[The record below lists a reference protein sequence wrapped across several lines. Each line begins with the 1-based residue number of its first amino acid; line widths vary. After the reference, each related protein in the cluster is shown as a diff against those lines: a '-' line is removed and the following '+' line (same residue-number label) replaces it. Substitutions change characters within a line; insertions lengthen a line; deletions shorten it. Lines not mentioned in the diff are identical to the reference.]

1 MGQRLVKA
9 RPSAG
14 RAVGQNVAISSD
26 RVGGGCGFGP
36 AENTELNHTIEQAH
50 AFIMGD
56 MLLRLVLLDTGQGE
70 IGRDSGHGS
79 RPFAR

>member
-1 MGQRLVKA
+1 MGQRPIEA

-14 RAVGQNVAISSD
+14 RAAGQNVAISSD
-26 RVGGGCGFGP
+26 RVGGGCGMGP
-36 AENTELNHTIEQAH
+36 AENTELHHTIEQAH

-56 MLLRLVLLDTGQGE
+56 VLLCLVLLDIGQGE